1 VPFKLDGIKVLLLNT
16 SVKHSLASSEYN
28 NRRKECNTA
37 VDWVSEHVQGI
48 NSLRNVT
55 EEMLD
60 NYVLNKDEII
70 DKRSRFVVQ
79 EINRLVEGC
88 TYLENGNL
96 VELGNKMFATHDG
109 LSKMYQV
116 SCKELDWL
124 VDNVRNNPNVLGARM
139 MGGGFGGCT
148 INLVKENAID
158 ELVTALQFNYEK
170 EMDLPLTY
178 AVASID
184 NGTEIIA

>member
-1 VPFKLDGIKVLLLNT
+1 MPQLNHKNKTNKACGGESVFDDGT
-16 SVKHSLASSEYN
+16 P
-28 NRRKECNTA
+28 
-37 VDWVSEHVQGI
+37 
-48 NSLRNVT
+48 
-55 EEMLD
+55 
-60 NYVLNKDEII
+60 
-70 DKRSRFVVQ
+70 
-79 EINRLVEGC
+79 
-88 TYLENGNL
+88 
-96 VELGNKMFATHDG
+96 ELGKKMFATHDG

-158 ELVTALQFNYEK
+158 ELVTGLQFNYEK